1 MTSLLFLLPPSCM
14 VAPIGNSANKLSFS
28 PSNFSISTTGPLFN
42 NPLPAMPSE
51 SSIGMVNQKERVLSN
66 HNEERGRSKTSSN
79 LSSREPSMASSGRST
94 PYCDRMD
101 MDLDDVPVS
110 VGANM
115 GSPELSYET
124 EQEKELRKGKAA
136 DPENYMRLTNGINEA
151 TPITANHEHDTIN
164 IQLPYDPHAPTEP
177 ELWSG
182 SFHPISLH
190 GSVEH
195 LASDAKNIKVT
206 LNFLAKYIQGKQV
219 DGNKVNN
226 IDDFDGMGDSIW
238 NFISSVYA
246 SKWDALYTDQKANT
260 LRSKISAKFTPR
272 IPAPKG
278 NSNKEPSKSVPV
290 TINKAP
296 PPPPLPAK
304 TKNEVNVISKYFK
317 PKQSESSK
325 SNNSPI
331 PAKSQ
336 SNKSYAQ
343 ASKSTPTTSDILKI
357 KDSFPSLNAKKI
369 DQVNSIVNRSS
380 KPKPRLQ
387 STTKGP
393 SRKQIIIP
401 MGSSN
406 ISSFMKNS
414 SLHVANINRELHNAK
429 TDVLV
434 DYIRTDSNGLIIIT
448 NKVGRQS
455 DLSIIDKYIMNSNNV
470 NALQVE
476 NSRLPMSKSYLKI
489 IGIPFFPHENPTD
502 KLTSSDVE
510 TILKQNHIFD
520 NISLASKP
528 RVIKVSPKSDMAIV
542 WIDIWDVQSG
552 KNTKMLINRCF
563 NIGDYIAT
571 IRGTNMNPG
580 VPQCKNC
587 WKWGHST
594 FSCRIQGSKCV
605 KCNGPHKSE
614 HHREF
619 GWCCKANPKL
629 NPPRLETKKGD
640 PCPHSFKCSNCKG
653 DHQADSNS
661 CPFWRHRFHREWH
674 IKKYAEIRDNRS
686 KSIRSE
692 ASGSNQQ

>member
-1 MTSLLFLLPPSCM
+1 M
-14 VAPIGNSANKLSFS
+14 VAPIGKLANKFSFS
-28 PSNFSISTTGPLFN
+28 PHFSKFNTTSNSNTTLPPMSTNSDLGMDIHLGAHPDIS
-42 NPLPAMPSE
+42 S
-51 SSIGMVNQKERVLSN
+51 
-66 HNEERGRSKTSSN
+66 EERGRNPLPSAN
-79 LSSREPSMASSGRST
+79 LSRESSIASSGRST
-94 PYCDRMD
+94 PYHERMEV
-101 MDLDDVPVS
+101 DVALEPEESNS
-110 VGANM
+110 VQR
-115 GSPELSYET
+115 ELSYET
-124 EQEKELRKGKAA
+124 EQER
-136 DPENYMRLTNGINEA
+136 NIRVSMVSNQQTNQQAPTRPLDGNNEA
-151 TPITANHEHDTIN
+151 TPTHGHHEEDVIN
-164 IQLPYDPHAPTEP
+164 VQIPYDPNAPTEP

-190 GSVEH
+190 GSLEH
-195 LASDAKNIKVT
+195 FASDTKNIKDT
-206 LNFLAKYIQGKQV
+206 LNFMAKYITNKRV
-219 DGNKVNN
+219 NGNTANN
-226 IDDFDGMGDSIW
+226 FSDFDGMGDAIW
-238 NFISSVYA
+238 NFISAVYGA
-246 SKWDALYTDQKANT
+246 KWDVLHTDNKTNN
-260 LRSKISAKFTPR
+260 LRAKILSKFTPR
-272 IPAPKG
+272 IPIP
-278 NSNKEPSKSVPV
+278 NSNTKKDIPKSNPV

-296 PPPPLPAK
+296 PLPPLPAK
-304 TKNEVNVISKYFK
+304 FKKEVNTISKYFNPTK
-317 PKQSESSK
+317 SDGKTNNQSSHQ
-325 SNNSPI
+325 NSG
-331 PAKSQ
+331 
-336 SNKSYAQ
+336 KSYAQ
-343 ASKSTPTTSDILKI
+343 ASKPSGNTSEVLKI
-357 KDSFPSLNAKKI
+357 KEAFPALNAKKI
-369 DQVNSIVNRSS
+369 DQVNSIVNGSS

-393 SRKQIIIP
+393 SRKQIILP

-406 ISSFMKNS
+406 ITSFMKNS

-448 NKVGRQS
+448 NKVGQQS
-455 DLSIIDKYIMNSNNV
+455 DLSIIDNYIKNSNDV

-489 IGIPFFPHENPTD
+489 IGIPFFPHGNSTD

-552 KNTKMLINRCF
+552 KNAKILINRCF
-563 NIGDYIAT
+563 NIGNYIAT
-571 IRGTNMNPG
+571 IRGANMNPG

-605 KCNGPHKSE
+605 KCNGPHKPE

-686 KSIRSE
+686 NSIRSE